1 MTRKNSEG
9 IEIEYRTFKRTC
21 EAERHANV
29 IALLE
34 EIKRKLNYPPSTDMA
49 LIEWSLINLLNDL

>member
-1 MTRKNSEG
+1 MRKNSEG

>member
-9 IEIEYRTFKRTC
+9 IEIEYRTFKKTC
-21 EAERHANV
+21 EKERFEAIEV
-29 IALLE
+29 LLE

-49 LIEWSLINLLNDL
+49 IIEWSLIELLNGL

>member
-9 IEIEYRTFKRTC
+9 IEIEYRTFRRVC
-21 EAERHANV
+21 EAERHDNIV
-29 IALLE
+29 ILLE

-49 LIEWSLINLLNDL
+49 IIEMAIVNMLNEL